1 MNSLYLFERNGERL
15 TARQVAYVLEKY
27 AERQGVGTKSTH
39 KIRKTYASM
48 LNAYGVPIDAIRE
61 QLGHSEL
68 STTLSYIY
76 NPLTEDATYSM
87 IANALDGKKTSDLNV
102 IQSDSKFTNRQ
113 NSGNAVFISISAIF
127 KRARDGTRTRDPD
140 LGKVVLHQLSHS
152 RLCVAVS
159 LTQEL
164 YYQRPN
170 GLSTVF
176 LNFFVFCLH
185 ADYILLVV
193 KRDLH
198 HIVRL
203 TAQNLAQFIECFHRD
218 IFIVPDIAHRVA
230 ADIVVIDQ
238 TVCRDAALFHR
249 PPE

>member
-127 KRARDGTRTRDPD
+127 KRARDGTRTRDR
-140 LGKVVLHQLSHS
+140 KSVV
-152 RLCVAVS
+152 
-159 LTQEL
+159 
-164 YYQRPN
+164 
-170 GLSTVF
+170 
-176 LNFFVFCLH
+176 
-185 ADYILLVV
+185 
-193 KRDLH
+193 
-198 HIVRL
+198 
-203 TAQNLAQFIECFHRD
+203 
-218 IFIVPDIAHRVA
+218 
-230 ADIVVIDQ
+230 
-238 TVCRDAALFHR
+238 
-249 PPE
+249 